1 MSVRVKIC
9 GTTSY
14 EDAMLAIDHGADM
27 IGFIF
32 VKESPRYI
40 EASKAIEILKRIP
53 SYIDTVAVFADPD
66 INDVREISEDGL
78 INWVQLHGN
87 ESPEFC
93 ESIDWSCLRTMKAFR
108 VKSSEDIRRSS
119 EYQTDAILFDSFD
132 PSKLGGTGKQ
142 FDWSL
147 LDSFYQRIF
156 LAGGINPENVIE
168 AVDTG
173 VYGIDACSGLEDTPG
188 KKDPKKMKLFFE
200 RLHTLRG

>member
-1 MSVRVKIC
+1 MSVRVKVC

-14 EDAMLAIDHGADM
+14 EDAMLAVDHGADL

-40 EASKAIEILKRIP
+40 EPARALDILKRIP
-53 SYIDTVAVFADPD
+53 SFIDTVAVFADPE
-66 INDVREISEDGL
+66 IQEVREVSEDGL
-78 INWVQLHGN
+78 INWIQLHGN
-87 ESPEFC
+87 EPPEFC

-108 VKSSEDIRRSS
+108 VKDSEDIRKSAG
-119 EYQTDAILFDSFD
+119 YQTDAILFDSFD

-147 LDSFYQRIF
+147 LDSFYRRIF
-156 LAGGINPENVIE
+156 LAGGINPDNVIE

-173 VYGIDACSGLEDTPG
+173 VYGIDACSGLEAEPG
-188 KKDPKKMKLFFE
+188 KKDPEKMKLFFE
-200 RLHTLRG
+200 RLHRL